1 MQSDTEKSGTCC
13 GSGSLSPE
21 VAAVG
26 VTQAS
31 RFFKALGD
39 EMRLRIVAL
48 LSHGELCVCH
58 IEEALGLSQSNVSH
72 HLSVLRNA
80 GIVEPHRSGKWVYYR
95 LLVQADE
102 ICREQLRC
110 LIASYQQYDGLAG
123 EVERLLRSKGVISCR
138 TPPEDVP
145 PLVG

>member
-1 MQSDTEKSGTCC
+1 
-13 GSGSLSPE
+13 
-21 VAAVG
+21 VG
-26 VTQAS
+26 VTQPS

-80 GIVEPHRSGKWVYYR
+80 GIVEPHRNGKWVYYR
-95 LLVQADE
+95 LLLQEDE
-102 ICREQLRC
+102 ICREQLRS
-110 LIASYQQYDGLAG
+110 LIASYQQYDGLTV
-123 EVERLLRSKGVISCR
+123 EVERLLRSRGVISCR
-138 TPPEDVP
+138 TPPEDIP